1 MEKRKPKYQSIAENI
16 KRSIEDGTYNPGDR
30 LPVERILCEQYE
42 VSRMTIRH
50 ALQML
55 ERKNIIRIDPSRG
68 AYVMDMMI
76 ERSKEILSFTELME
90 RQGYHCHSKVIKLE
104 KIKPDA
110 KLQERFD
117 IGPEDE
123 VYFLHR
129 IRYAN
134 DEVVAVE
141 YAHINAKYCEGLE
154 MFNFEK
160 FSLYDVFH
168 EHYKLEIAYARDDI
182 RADNIHGE
190 DAMTLIGKKSGPA
203 LIVSNTGYDRNH
215 DPIEFTK
222 TIYNYKLFTYTVIST
237 ETSQRYHHLS
247 Q

>member
-1 MEKRKPKYQSIAENI
+1 MEKRQPKYLFISEDI
-16 KRSIEDGTYNPGDR
+16 KKKIEQGEYNSGDR
-30 LPVERILCEQYE
+30 LPVERILCEQYDA
-42 VSRMTIRH
+42 SRMTIRH
-50 ALQML
+50 ALQLL
-55 ERKNIIRIDPSRG
+55 ERKNVIRIDPSRG

-90 RQGYHCHSKVIKLE
+90 RQGYHCHSKVLQLE
-104 KIKPDA
+104 RIKPDA
-110 KLQERFD
+110 NIQKHFD
-117 IGPEDE
+117 IGPDDD
-123 VYFLHR
+123 VYVLHR

-160 FSLYDVFH
+160 FSLYDILH
-168 EHYKLEIAYARDDI
+168 EHYKLEISYARDDI

-203 LIVSNTGYDRNH
+203 LIVYNTGFDVNH
-215 DPIEFTK
+215 DPIEYTK

-237 ETSQRYHHLS
+237 ETSQRYS
-247 Q
+247 QQN